1 MAVLAIK
8 TLTLSLTGLQPA
20 TTPFLCWQ
28 VLAVLAVL
36 ATIWAL
42 KRSLFILST
51 LMHTQAL
58 HPTAVAPQYRFQTL
72 CVLSG

>member
-28 VLAVLAVL
+28 VLEVL